1 MSKSPNIGLKVSPRY
16 RVAIVGCGG
25 ISHAHGNAWRA
36 LPDIEI
42 VGACD
47 EKFEA
52 LSRFATEY
60 NVQNT
65 YNELRQMLEKQQPDV
80 LVVATWPSS
89 HLKNVLEAVRCGVKG
104 ILVEKPIA
112 VNTTQL
118 EQMIQVTARADIC
131 LMEAFMYR
139 HHPLT
144 LAVKQKIEE
153 GAIGE
158 VRYAR
163 STFSTGLGRSL
174 QAHIQKADRQN
185 WRLRGDL
192 GGGAVMDLGCYCINI
207 IRYLVGMEPQFVWAT
222 GKFEP
227 INNVWETLIGT
238 LDFGNGITGQ
248 LDCSFGWTW
257 RESYEVAGTEGS
269 LFVQSAWGNGE
280 AESHFIVN
288 GETFSV
294 AGVNPYGAEILNLC
308 EAIETGTPTRLPIA
322 DALGNMRVIDALHE
336 SAHLCQP
343 VRLSASGV

>member
-1 MSKSPNIGLKVSPRY
+1 MAKKY

-25 ISHAHGNAWRA
+25 ISNAHGNAWRN
-36 LPDIEI
+36 LPEIEI

-47 EKFEA
+47 EKFESLA
-52 LSRFATEY
+52 RFATEY
-60 NVQNT
+60 EVQNT
-65 YNELRQMLEKQQPDV
+65 YNDLRQMLEKQQPDV
-80 LVVATWPSS
+80 LVIATWPSS

-112 VNTTQL
+112 VNATQL
-118 EQMIQVTARADIC
+118 EQMIQVTERADIL

-144 LAVKQKIEE
+144 LAVKQKIED
-153 GAIGE
+153 GAIGD

-163 STFSTGLGRSL
+163 STFSTGLT
-174 QAHIQKADRQN
+174 DRQN

-207 IRYLVGMEPQFVWAT
+207 IRYLVGREPQSVWAT

-238 LDFGNGITGQ
+238 LDFGDGVTGQ
-248 LDCSFGWTW
+248 FDCSFGWTW
-257 RESYEVAGTEGS
+257 RESYEVAGTEGT
-269 LFVQSAWGNGE
+269 LFVQSAWGNSEG
-280 AESHFIVN
+280 ASHFIVN

-294 AGVNPYGAEILNLC
+294 IDGVNPYGAEILNLC
-308 EAIETGTPTRLPIA
+308 EAIDTGAPLHLPIE

-336 SAHLCQP
+336 SARTGQCLS
-343 VRLSASGV
+343 LSA

>member
-1 MSKSPNIGLKVSPRY
+1 MAKKY

-25 ISHAHGNAWRA
+25 ISNAHGNAWRN
-36 LPDIEI
+36 LPEIEI

-47 EKFEA
+47 EKFESLA
-52 LSRFATEY
+52 RFATEY
-60 NVQNT
+60 EVQNT
-65 YNELRQMLEKQQPDV
+65 YNDLRQMLEKQQPDV
-80 LVVATWPSS
+80 LVIATWPSS

-112 VNTTQL
+112 VNATQL
-118 EQMIQVTARADIC
+118 EQMIQVTERADIL

-144 LAVKQKIEE
+144 LAVKQKIED
-153 GAIGE
+153 GAIGD

-163 STFSTGLGRSL
+163 STFSTGLT
-174 QAHIQKADRQN
+174 DRQN

-207 IRYLVGMEPQFVWAT
+207 IRYLVGQEPQSVWST

-257 RESYEVAGTEGS
+257 RESYEVAGTDGT
-269 LFVQSAWGNGE
+269 LFVQSAWGNSEG
-280 AESHFIVN
+280 ESHFIVN

-294 AGVNPYGAEILNLC
+294 IDGVNPYGAEILNLC
-308 EAIETGTPTRLPIA
+308 EAIDTGAPLHLPIE

-336 SAHLCQP
+336 SARTGQCLS
-343 VRLSASGV
+343 LSA

>member
-1 MSKSPNIGLKVSPRY
+1 MSRKY

-25 ISHAHGNAWRA
+25 ISHAHGNAWRNV
-36 LPDIEI
+36 PEIEI

-47 EKFEA
+47 EKFES

-60 NVQNT
+60 EVENT
-65 YNELRQMLEKQQPDV
+65 YNDLRQMLEKQNPDI

-89 HLKNVLEAVRCGVKG
+89 HLKNVLEAVRCEVRG

-112 VNTTQL
+112 VNTSQL
-118 EQMIQVTARADIC
+118 EQMIQVTERANIL

-144 LAVKQKIEE
+144 LAVKEKVEE

-163 STFSTGLGRSL
+163 STFSTGLM
-174 QAHIQKADRQN
+174 DRTN

-207 IRYLVGMEPQFVWAT
+207 IRHLIGREPQWAWAT
-222 GKFEP
+222 GKYEP

-238 LDFGNGITGQ
+238 IDFGDGVTGQ
-248 LDCSFGWTW
+248 FDCSFGWTW
-257 RESYEVAGTEGS
+257 RECYEVAGTEGT
-269 LFVQSAWGNGE
+269 LFVQSAWGNREG
-280 AESHFIVN
+280 ESHFTVN
-288 GETFSV
+288 EETISV
-294 AGVNPYGAEILNLC
+294 TGVNPYAAEILNLC
-308 EAIETGTPTRLPIA
+308 EAVENGTPIRLPIS

-336 SAHLCQP
+336 SAHTGQRIHVP
-343 VRLSASGV
+343 N

>member
-1 MSKSPNIGLKVSPRY
+1 MSKKY

-25 ISHAHGNAWRA
+25 ISNAHGNAWRG
-36 LPDIEI
+36 LPEIEI

-47 EKFEA
+47 EKFES
-52 LSRFATEY
+52 LKRFATEY

-65 YNELRQMLEKQQPDV
+65 YNDLHQMLEKQQPDV
-80 LVVATWPSS
+80 LVIATWPSS

-118 EQMIQVTARADIC
+118 EQMIQVTERADIR

-144 LAVKQKIEE
+144 LAVKQKIVD

-163 STFSTGLGRSL
+163 STFSTGLM
-174 QAHIQKADRQN
+174 DRRN

-207 IRYLVGMEPQFVWAT
+207 IRYLVGQEPQSVWAT

-238 LDFGNGITGQ
+238 LDFGGGITAQ

-257 RESYEVAGTEGS
+257 RESYEVAGTDGT
-269 LFVQSAWGNGE
+269 LFVQSAWGNSEG
-280 AESHFIVN
+280 ESHFTVN
-288 GETFSV
+288 GETIRV
-294 AGVNPYGAEILNLC
+294 VNGVNPYAAEILDLC
-308 EAIETGTPTRLPIA
+308 RAVETGAPTHLPIS
-322 DALGNMRVIDALHE
+322 DTLGNMRTIDALHE
-336 SAHLCQP
+336 SAHTGQSIK
-343 VRLSASGV
+343 LSE

>member
-1 MSKSPNIGLKVSPRY
+1 MAKKY

-25 ISHAHGNAWRA
+25 ISHAHGNAWRNV
-36 LPDIEI
+36 PEIEI

-65 YNELRQMLEKQQPDV
+65 YNDLRQMVEKQQPDI

-89 HLKNVLEAVRCGVKG
+89 HLKNVLEAVRCGIKG

-112 VNTTQL
+112 VNTSQL
-118 EQMIQVTARADIC
+118 EQMIQVTERANIN

-144 LAVKQKIEE
+144 LGVKQKIEE
-153 GAIGE
+153 GAIGD
-158 VRYAR
+158 VRYVR
-163 STFSTGLGRSL
+163 STFSTQLT
-174 QAHIQKADRQN
+174 DRQN

-207 IRYLVGMEPQFVWAT
+207 IRHLVGCEPQFAWAT
-222 GKFEP
+222 GKYEP
-227 INNVWETLIGT
+227 LNNVWETLIGT
-238 LDFGNGITGQ
+238 LDFGDGVTGQ
-248 LDCSFGWTW
+248 FDCSFGWTW
-257 RESYEVAGTEGS
+257 RECYEVAGTKGS
-269 LFVQSAWGNGE
+269 LFVQKAWGNGE
-280 AESHFIVN
+280 GESHFTVN
-288 GETFSV
+288 GETVSV
-294 AGVNPYGAEILNLC
+294 NGVNPYAAEILNLC
-308 EAIETGTPTRLPIA
+308 EALENGTPLRLPIA

-336 SAHLCQP
+336 SAHTGQRM
-343 VRLSASGV
+343 RLLN

>member
-1 MSKSPNIGLKVSPRY
+1 MSNDSQASPKY

-25 ISHAHGNAWRA
+25 ISHAHGNAWRN
-36 LPDIEI
+36 LPEIEI

-47 EKFEA
+47 EKFES
-52 LSRFATEY
+52 LERFATEY

-65 YNELRQMLEKQQPDV
+65 YNDLRQMLEKQQPDV
-80 LVVATWPSS
+80 LVIATWPSS

-104 ILVEKPIA
+104 ILVEKPIT

-118 EQMIQVTARADIC
+118 EQMIQVTARANIL

-153 GAIGE
+153 GVIGE
-158 VRYAR
+158 VRYTR
-163 STFSTGLGRSL
+163 STFSTGLT
-174 QAHIQKADRQN
+174 DRQN

-207 IRYLVGMEPQFVWAT
+207 IRYLIGREPQSVWAT

-238 LDFGNGITGQ
+238 LDFGDGITGQ

-257 RESYEVAGTEGS
+257 RESYEVAGTEGT
-269 LFVQSAWGNGE
+269 LFVQSAWGNSEG
-280 AESHFIVN
+280 ESHFIIN
-288 GETFSV
+288 GETIRV
-294 AGVNPYGAEILNLC
+294 AHGVNPYAAEILDIC
-308 EAIETGTPTRLPIA
+308 RAVETGTPTHLPIS

-336 SAHLCQP
+336 SAHTGQRRE
-343 VRLSASGV
+343 VR

>member
-1 MSKSPNIGLKVSPRY
+1 MSQTSSKY

-25 ISHAHGNAWRA
+25 ISNAHGNAWRG
-36 LPDIEI
+36 LPEIEI

-47 EKFEA
+47 EKFES
-52 LSRFATEY
+52 LKRFATEY

-65 YNELRQMLEKQQPDV
+65 YNDLRQMLEKQQPDV
-80 LVVATWPSS
+80 LVIATWPSS
-89 HLKNVLEAVRCGVKG
+89 HLKNVLEAVRGGVKG
-104 ILVEKPIA
+104 ILVEKPIT

-118 EQMIQVTARADIC
+118 EQMIQVTARADIR

-174 QAHIQKADRQN
+174 QAHIQKVDRRN

-207 IRYLVGMEPQFVWAT
+207 IRYLVGREPQSVWAT

-257 RESYEVAGTEGS
+257 RESYEIAGTDGT
-269 LFVQSAWGNGE
+269 LFVQSAWGNSEG
-280 AESHFIVN
+280 ESHFIVN
-288 GETFSV
+288 GETIRV
-294 AGVNPYGAEILNLC
+294 VGGVNPYAAEILDLC
-308 EAIETGTPTRLPIA
+308 RAVDTGAPTHLPIS

-336 SAHLCQP
+336 SAHTGQSRK
-343 VRLSASGV
+343 VG

>member
-1 MSKSPNIGLKVSPRY
+1 MSQTSSKY

-25 ISHAHGNAWRA
+25 ISNAHGNAWRN
-36 LPDIEI
+36 LPEIEI

-47 EKFEA
+47 EKFES
-52 LSRFATEY
+52 LKRFATEY
-60 NVQNT
+60 KVQNT
-65 YNELRQMLEKQQPDV
+65 YNDLRQMLEKQQPEV
-80 LVVATWPSS
+80 LVIATWPSS

-112 VNTTQL
+112 VNVTQL
-118 EQMIQVTARADIC
+118 EQMIQVTERADIR

-144 LAVKQKIEE
+144 LAVKQKIED

-163 STFSTGLGRSL
+163 STFSTGLT
-174 QAHIQKADRQN
+174 DRRN

-207 IRYLVGMEPQFVWAT
+207 MRYLVGREPHSVWAT

-238 LDFGNGITGQ
+238 LDFGDGITGQ

-257 RESYEVAGTEGS
+257 RESYEVAGTDGT
-269 LFVQSAWGNGE
+269 LFVQSAWGNSEGE
-280 AESHFIVN
+280 THFIVN
-288 GETFSV
+288 GETIRV
-294 AGVNPYGAEILNLC
+294 TNGVNPYAAEILDLC
-308 EAIETGTPTRLPIA
+308 RAVETGAPTHLPIS

-336 SAHLCQP
+336 SAHTGQSRK
-343 VRLSASGV
+343 VD

>member
-1 MSKSPNIGLKVSPRY
+1 MAKKY

-25 ISHAHGNAWRA
+25 ISHAHGNAWRNV
-36 LPDIEI
+36 PEIEI

-65 YNELRQMLEKQQPDV
+65 YKNLRQMLEKQQPDI

-89 HLKNVLEAVRCGVKG
+89 HLKNVLEAVRCGIKG

-112 VNTTQL
+112 VNTSQL
-118 EQMIQVTARADIC
+118 EQMIQVTERANIN

-153 GAIGE
+153 GAIGD
-158 VRYAR
+158 VRYVR
-163 STFSTGLGRSL
+163 STFSTQLT
-174 QAHIQKADRQN
+174 DRQN

-207 IRYLVGMEPQFVWAT
+207 IRYLLGCEPQFAWAT
-222 GKFEP
+222 GKYEP
-227 INNVWETLIGT
+227 LNNVWETLIGT
-238 LDFGNGITGQ
+238 LDFGDGVTGQ
-248 LDCSFGWTW
+248 FDCSFGWTW
-257 RESYEVAGTEGS
+257 RECYEVAGTKGS
-269 LFVQSAWGNGE
+269 LFVQKAWGNGE
-280 AESHFIVN
+280 GESHFTVN
-288 GETFSV
+288 GETVSV
-294 AGVNPYGAEILNLC
+294 NGVNPYAAEILNLC
-308 EAIETGTPTRLPIA
+308 EAVENDTPLRLPIA

-336 SAHLCQP
+336 SAHTGQRICLP
-343 VRLSASGV
+343 D

>member
-1 MSKSPNIGLKVSPRY
+1 MSQPTNASPKY

-25 ISHAHGNAWRA
+25 ISNAHGNAWRNV
-36 LPDIEI
+36 PEIEI

-47 EKFEA
+47 EKFESLA
-52 LSRFATEY
+52 RFATEY

-65 YNELRQMLEKQQPDV
+65 YNELRQMLEKQQPDI
-80 LVVATWPSS
+80 LVIATWPSS

-112 VNTTQL
+112 INTTQL
-118 EQMIQVTARADIC
+118 EQMLQVTERANIL

-153 GAIGE
+153 GVIGE

-163 STFSTGLGRSL
+163 STFSTGLT
-174 QAHIQKADRQN
+174 DRRN

-207 IRYLVGMEPQFVWAT
+207 IRYLVGREPQSVWAT

-257 RESYEVAGTEGS
+257 RESYEVAGTDGT
-269 LFVQSAWGNGE
+269 LFVQSAWGNSEG
-280 AESHFIVN
+280 ESHFIVN
-288 GETFSV
+288 GETIRV
-294 AGVNPYGAEILNLC
+294 ANGVNPYAAEILDLC
-308 EAIETGTPTRLPIA
+308 RAVDTGVPTHLPIS

-336 SAHLCQP
+336 SAHTGQSRK
-343 VRLSASGV
+343 VG

>member
-1 MSKSPNIGLKVSPRY
+1 MSQPTNASPKY

-25 ISHAHGNAWRA
+25 ISNAHGNAWRNV
-36 LPDIEI
+36 PEIEI

-47 EKFEA
+47 EKFESLA
-52 LSRFATEY
+52 RFATEY

-65 YNELRQMLEKQQPDV
+65 YNELRQMLEKQQPDI
-80 LVVATWPSS
+80 LVIATWPSS

-112 VNTTQL
+112 INTTQL
-118 EQMIQVTARADIC
+118 EQMIQVTERANIL

-163 STFSTGLGRSL
+163 SSFSTGLT
-174 QAHIQKADRQN
+174 DRQN

-207 IRYLVGMEPQFVWAT
+207 IRYLVGREPQSVWAT
-222 GKFEP
+222 GKFEA
-227 INNVWETLIGT
+227 INHVWETLIGT
-238 LDFGNGITGQ
+238 LDFGDGVTGQ

-257 RESYEVAGTEGS
+257 RECYEVAGTDGT
-269 LFVQSAWGNGE
+269 LFVQSAWGNSEG
-280 AESHFIVN
+280 ESHFTVN

-294 AGVNPYGAEILNLC
+294 SGVNPYAAEILDLC
-308 EAIETGTPTRLPIA
+308 QAVETGTPTHLPIT
-322 DALGNMRVIDALHE
+322 DALGNMQAIDALHE
-336 SAHLCQP
+336 SAHTGRRIDCGPIKLE
-343 VRLSASGV
+343 

>member
-1 MSKSPNIGLKVSPRY
+1 MAKKY

-25 ISHAHGNAWRA
+25 ISNAHGNAWRN
-36 LPDIEI
+36 LPEIEI

-47 EKFEA
+47 EKFESLA
-52 LSRFATEY
+52 RFATEY

-65 YNELRQMLEKQQPDV
+65 YNDLRQMLEKQEPDV
-80 LVVATWPSS
+80 LVIATWPSS

-104 ILVEKPIA
+104 ILVEKPIT

-118 EQMIQVTARADIC
+118 EQMIQVTERANIL

-144 LAVKQKIEE
+144 LAVKQKVEE

-163 STFSTGLGRSL
+163 STFSTGLT
-174 QAHIQKADRQN
+174 DRQN

-207 IRYLVGMEPQFVWAT
+207 IRYLVGREPQSVWAT

-257 RESYEVAGTEGS
+257 RESYEVAGTDGT
-269 LFVQSAWGNGE
+269 LFVQSAWGNSEG
-280 AESHFIVN
+280 ESHFTVN
-288 GETFSV
+288 SETFSV
-294 AGVNPYGAEILNLC
+294 SGVNPYAAEILDLC
-308 EAIETGTPTRLPIA
+308 QAIDTGDPLRLPIE
-322 DALGNMRVIDALHE
+322 DALGNMRVIDALHQ
-336 SAHLCQP
+336 SAHTGQCIKIP
-343 VRLSASGV
+343 VQRLENSWQQSRD

>member
-1 MSKSPNIGLKVSPRY
+1 MAKKY

-25 ISHAHGNAWRA
+25 ISNAHGNAWRN
-36 LPDIEI
+36 LPEIEI

-47 EKFEA
+47 EKFESLA
-52 LSRFATEY
+52 RFATEY
-60 NVQNT
+60 EVQNT
-65 YNELRQMLEKQQPDV
+65 YNDLRQMLEKQQPDV
-80 LVVATWPSS
+80 LVIATWPSS

-112 VNTTQL
+112 VNATQL
-118 EQMIQVTARADIC
+118 EQMIQVTERAGIL

-144 LAVKQKIEE
+144 LAVKQKIED
-153 GAIGE
+153 GAIGD

-163 STFSTGLGRSL
+163 STFSTGLT
-174 QAHIQKADRQN
+174 DRQN

-207 IRYLVGMEPQFVWAT
+207 IRYLVGQEPQSVWAT

-257 RESYEVAGTEGS
+257 RESYEVAGTDGT
-269 LFVQSAWGNGE
+269 LFVQSAWGNSEG
-280 AESHFIVN
+280 ESHFIVN
-288 GETFSV
+288 GETFTV
-294 AGVNPYGAEILNLC
+294 IDGVNPYGAEILDLC
-308 EAIETGTPTRLPIA
+308 EAIDTGAPLHLPIE

-336 SAHLCQP
+336 SARTGQCLS
-343 VRLSASGV
+343 LSA

>member
-1 MSKSPNIGLKVSPRY
+1 MSQSTNIDFQVSPKY

-25 ISHAHGNAWRA
+25 ISRAHGNAWRNV
-36 LPDIEI
+36 PEIEI

-47 EKFEA
+47 EKFES
-52 LSRFATEY
+52 LERFATEY

-65 YNELRQMLEKQQPDV
+65 YNELRQMLEKQQPDI

-104 ILVEKPIA
+104 ILVEKPITI
-112 VNTTQL
+112 NTTQL
-118 EQMIQVTARADIC
+118 EQMIQVTERANIV

-163 STFSTGLGRSL
+163 STFSTGLT
-174 QAHIQKADRQN
+174 DREN

-192 GGGAVMDLGCYCINI
+192 GGGAIMDLGCYCINI
-207 IRYLVGMEPQFVWAT
+207 IRYLVGREPQSVWAT
-222 GKFEP
+222 GKFEA

-238 LDFGNGITGQ
+238 LDFGNGVTGQ

-257 RESYEVAGTEGS
+257 RESYEVAGTDGT
-269 LFVQSAWGNGE
+269 LFVQSAWGNSEGD
-280 AESHFIVN
+280 SHFIVN

-294 AGVNPYGAEILNLC
+294 AGVNPYAAEILDLC
-308 EAIETGTPTRLPIA
+308 QAVETGTSTRLPIA
-322 DALGNMRVIDALHE
+322 DSLGNMRVIDALHE
-336 SAHLCQP
+336 SAHTGRQIGCQ
-343 VRLSASGV
+343 

>member
-1 MSKSPNIGLKVSPRY
+1 MSQTSSKY

-25 ISHAHGNAWRA
+25 ISNAHGNAWRN
-36 LPDIEI
+36 LPEIEI

-47 EKFEA
+47 AQFEP
-52 LSRFATEY
+52 LQRFATEY

-65 YNELRQMLEKQQPDV
+65 YNDLRQMLEKQQPDV
-80 LVVATWPSS
+80 LVIATWPSS
-89 HLKNVLEAVRCGVKG
+89 HLKNLLEAVRCGVKG

-112 VNTTQL
+112 VNATQL
-118 EQMIQVTARADIC
+118 EQMIQVTEHADIR

-144 LAVKQKIEE
+144 LAVKQKVEE
-153 GAIGE
+153 GAIGD

-163 STFSTGLGRSL
+163 STFSTGLT
-174 QAHIQKADRQN
+174 DRQN

-207 IRYLVGMEPQFVWAT
+207 MRYLIGQEPQSVWAT

-227 INNVWETLIGT
+227 VNNVWETLIGT
-238 LDFGNGITGQ
+238 LDFGDGITAQ

-257 RESYEVAGTEGS
+257 RESYEVAGTEGT
-269 LFVQSAWGNGE
+269 LFVQSAWGNSEGK
-280 AESHFIVN
+280 SHFIVN
-288 GETFSV
+288 GETIRV
-294 AGVNPYGAEILNLC
+294 AEGVNPYAAEILDLC
-308 EAIETGTPTRLPIA
+308 QAVETGTSTHLPIS

-336 SAHLCQP
+336 SAGTGQCINIP
-343 VRLSASGV
+343 

>member
-1 MSKSPNIGLKVSPRY
+1 MSKKY

-25 ISHAHGNAWRA
+25 ISNAHGNAWRNV
-36 LPDIEI
+36 PEIEI

-52 LSRFATEY
+52 VSRFATEY
-60 NVQNT
+60 EVENT
-65 YNELRQMLEKQQPDV
+65 YNDLRQMLEKQNPDI

-112 VNTTQL
+112 VNTSQL
-118 EQMIQVTARADIC
+118 EQMIQVTESANII

-163 STFSTGLGRSL
+163 SSFSTGLT
-174 QAHIQKADRQN
+174 DRTN

-207 IRYLVGMEPQFVWAT
+207 IRYVMEREPQSVWAT

-238 LDFGNGITGQ
+238 MDFGDGVTGQ
-248 LDCSFGWTW
+248 FDSSFGWTW
-257 RESYEVAGTEGS
+257 RECYEVAGTKGT
-269 LFVQSAWGNGE
+269 LFVQSAWGNSDGE
-280 AESHFIVN
+280 AHFTVN
-288 GETFSV
+288 GETISV
-294 AGVNPYGAEILNLC
+294 TGVNPYAAELLNLC
-308 EAIETGTPTRLPIA
+308 EAVDNGTPLLLPIS

-336 SAHLCQP
+336 SAHTGQRISLP
-343 VRLSASGV
+343 N

>member
-1 MSKSPNIGLKVSPRY
+1 MSNDSQTSPKY

-25 ISHAHGNAWRA
+25 ISNAHGNAWRN
-36 LPDIEI
+36 LPEIEI

-47 EKFEA
+47 EKFES
-52 LSRFATEY
+52 LKRFATEY

-65 YNELRQMLEKQQPDV
+65 YNDLRQMLEKQQPDI
-80 LVVATWPSS
+80 LVIATWPSS

-104 ILVEKPIA
+104 ILVEKPIT
-112 VNTTQL
+112 VNATQL
-118 EQMIQVTARADIC
+118 EQMIQVTEGANIL

-163 STFSTGLGRSL
+163 STFSTGLT
-174 QAHIQKADRQN
+174 DRQN

-207 IRYLVGMEPQFVWAT
+207 IRYLVGREPQSVWAT

-238 LDFGNGITGQ
+238 LDFGDGITAQ

-257 RESYEVAGTEGS
+257 RESYEVAGTDGT
-269 LFVQSAWGNGE
+269 LFVQSAWGNSEG
-280 AESHFIVN
+280 ESHFVVN

-294 AGVNPYGAEILNLC
+294 DGVNPYAAEILDLC
-308 EAIETGTPTRLPIA
+308 RAIETGTPTHLPIS

-336 SAHLCQP
+336 SAHTGQKRK
-343 VRLSASGV
+343 VS

>member
-1 MSKSPNIGLKVSPRY
+1 MAKKY

-25 ISHAHGNAWRA
+25 ISNAHGNAWRN
-36 LPDIEI
+36 LPEIEI

-47 EKFEA
+47 EKFESLA
-52 LSRFATEY
+52 RFATEY
-60 NVQNT
+60 EVQNT
-65 YNELRQMLEKQQPDV
+65 YNDLRQMLEKQQPDV
-80 LVVATWPSS
+80 LVIATWPSS

-118 EQMIQVTARADIC
+118 EQMIQVTERADIL

-144 LAVKQKIEE
+144 LAVKQKIED

-158 VRYAR
+158 VCYAR
-163 STFSTGLGRSL
+163 STFSTGLT
-174 QAHIQKADRQN
+174 DRQN

-207 IRYLVGMEPQFVWAT
+207 IRYLVGREPQSVWAT

-257 RESYEVAGTEGS
+257 RESYEVAGTDGT
-269 LFVQSAWGNGE
+269 LFVQSAWGNSEG
-280 AESHFIVN
+280 ESHFIVN

-294 AGVNPYGAEILNLC
+294 IDGVNPYGAEILNLC
-308 EAIETGTPTRLPIA
+308 EAIDTGARLHLPIE

-336 SAHLCQP
+336 SARTGQHLS
-343 VRLSASGV
+343 LSA

>member
-1 MSKSPNIGLKVSPRY
+1 MAKKY

-25 ISHAHGNAWRA
+25 ISNAHGNAWRNQ
-36 LPDIEI
+36 PEIEI

-47 EKFEA
+47 EKFESLA
-52 LSRFATEY
+52 RFATEY
-60 NVQNT
+60 EVQNT
-65 YNELRQMLEKQQPDV
+65 YNDLRQMLEKQQPDV
-80 LVVATWPSS
+80 LVIATWPSS

-112 VNTTQL
+112 VNATQL
-118 EQMIQVTARADIC
+118 EQMIQVTERADIL

-144 LAVKQKIEE
+144 LAVKQKIED
-153 GAIGE
+153 GAIGD

-163 STFSTGLGRSL
+163 STFSTGLT
-174 QAHIQKADRQN
+174 DRQN

-207 IRYLVGMEPQFVWAT
+207 IRYLVGQEPQSVWAT

-238 LDFGNGITGQ
+238 LDFGDGITGQ

-257 RESYEVAGTEGS
+257 RESYEVAGTDGT
-269 LFVQSAWGNGE
+269 LFVQSAWGNSEG
-280 AESHFIVN
+280 ESHFIVN

-294 AGVNPYGAEILNLC
+294 IDGVNPYGAEILNLC
-308 EAIETGTPTRLPIA
+308 EAIDTGAPLHLPIE

-336 SAHLCQP
+336 SARTGQCLS
-343 VRLSASGV
+343 LSA

>member
-1 MSKSPNIGLKVSPRY
+1 MATKY

-25 ISHAHGNAWRA
+25 ISHAHGNAWRNV
-36 LPDIEI
+36 PEIEI

-47 EKFEA
+47 EKFES

-60 NVQNT
+60 EVENT
-65 YNELRQMLEKQQPDV
+65 YNDLRQMLEKQNPDI

-112 VNTTQL
+112 VNTSQL
-118 EQMIQVTARADIC
+118 EQMIQVTESANIL

-153 GAIGE
+153 DAIGE

-163 STFSTGLGRSL
+163 STFSTGLT
-174 QAHIQKADRQN
+174 DRTN

-207 IRYLVGMEPQFVWAT
+207 IRYVMGREPKSVWAT

-238 LDFGNGITGQ
+238 MDFGDGITGQ
-248 LDCSFGWTW
+248 FDCSFGWTW
-257 RESYEVAGTEGS
+257 RENYEVTGTKGTI
-269 LFVQSAWGNGE
+269 FVQSAWGNKEGE
-280 AESHFIVN
+280 SSFTVN
-288 GETFSV
+288 GETVSV
-294 AGVNPYGAEILNLC
+294 NGVNPYAAELLNLC
-308 EAIETGTPTRLPIA
+308 EAVENGTPLRLPIS

-336 SAHLCQP
+336 SAHTGQRIRVLD
-343 VRLSASGV
+343 

>member
-1 MSKSPNIGLKVSPRY
+1 MAKKY

-25 ISHAHGNAWRA
+25 ISNAHGNAWRN
-36 LPDIEI
+36 LPEIEI

-47 EKFEA
+47 EKFESLA
-52 LSRFATEY
+52 RFATEY
-60 NVQNT
+60 EVQNT
-65 YNELRQMLEKQQPDV
+65 YNDLRQMLEKQQPDV
-80 LVVATWPSS
+80 LVIATWPSS

-112 VNTTQL
+112 VNATQL
-118 EQMIQVTARADIC
+118 EQMIQVTERADIL

-144 LAVKQKIEE
+144 LAVKQKIED

-163 STFSTGLGRSL
+163 STFSTGLT
-174 QAHIQKADRQN
+174 DRQN

-207 IRYLVGMEPQFVWAT
+207 IRYLVGQEPQSVWAT
-222 GKFEP
+222 GKFES

-257 RESYEVAGTEGS
+257 RESYEVAGTDGT
-269 LFVQSAWGNGE
+269 LFVQSAWGNSEG
-280 AESHFIVN
+280 ESHFIVN

-294 AGVNPYGAEILNLC
+294 IDGVNPYGAEILNLC
-308 EAIETGTPTRLPIA
+308 EAIDTGAPLHLPIE

-336 SAHLCQP
+336 SARTGQC
-343 VRLSASGV
+343 LSLST

>member
-1 MSKSPNIGLKVSPRY
+1 MAKKY

-25 ISHAHGNAWRA
+25 ISHAHGNAWRNVSE
-36 LPDIEI
+36 IEI

-47 EKFEA
+47 EKFES

-60 NVQNT
+60 NVENT
-65 YNELRQMLEKQQPDV
+65 YNDLRQMLEKQNPDI

-112 VNTTQL
+112 VNTSQL
-118 EQMIQVTARADIC
+118 EQMIQVTERANII

-144 LAVKQKIEE
+144 LAVQEKVEE

-163 STFSTGLGRSL
+163 STFSTGLT
-174 QAHIQKADRQN
+174 DRTN

-207 IRYLVGMEPQFVWAT
+207 IRYVMGQEPQSVWAT
-222 GKFEP
+222 GKYEP

-238 LDFGNGITGQ
+238 LDFGDGITGQ
-248 LDCSFGWTW
+248 FDCSFGWTW
-257 RESYEVAGTEGS
+257 RECYEVAGTKGT
-269 LFVQSAWGNGE
+269 LFVQKAWGNGE
-280 AESHFIVN
+280 GESHFTVN

-294 AGVNPYGAEILNLC
+294 NGVNPYAAEILNLC
-308 EAIETGTPTRLPIA
+308 EAVQNGTPLRLPIA

-336 SAHLCQP
+336 SAHTGQRI
-343 VRLSASGV
+343 RLPD

>member
-1 MSKSPNIGLKVSPRY
+1 MSNDSQVSKY

-25 ISHAHGNAWRA
+25 ISNAHGNAWRN
-36 LPDIEI
+36 LPEIEI

-47 EKFEA
+47 EKFES
-52 LSRFATEY
+52 LKRFATEY

-65 YNELRQMLEKQQPDV
+65 YNDLRQMLEKQQPDI
-80 LVVATWPSS
+80 LVIATWPSS

-104 ILVEKPIA
+104 ILVEKPIT
-112 VNTTQL
+112 VNATQL
-118 EQMIQVTARADIC
+118 EQMIQVTDGANIL

-163 STFSTGLGRSL
+163 STFSTGLT
-174 QAHIQKADRQN
+174 DRQN

-207 IRYLVGMEPQFVWAT
+207 IRYLVGREPESVWAT

-238 LDFGNGITGQ
+238 LDFGDGITAQ

-257 RESYEVAGTEGS
+257 RESYEVAGTDGT
-269 LFVQSAWGNGE
+269 LFVQSAWGNSEG
-280 AESHFIVN
+280 ESHFIVN

-294 AGVNPYGAEILNLC
+294 DGVNPYAAEILDLC
-308 EAIETGTPTRLPIA
+308 RAVETGVPTHLPIS

-336 SAHLCQP
+336 SAHTGQSRK
-343 VRLSASGV
+343 VS

>member
-1 MSKSPNIGLKVSPRY
+1 MAKKY

-25 ISHAHGNAWRA
+25 ISNAHGNAWRN
-36 LPDIEI
+36 LPEIEI

-47 EKFEA
+47 EKFESLA
-52 LSRFATEY
+52 RFATEY
-60 NVQNT
+60 EVQNT
-65 YNELRQMLEKQQPDV
+65 YNDLRQMLEKQQPDV
-80 LVVATWPSS
+80 LVIATWPSS

-112 VNTTQL
+112 VNATQL
-118 EQMIQVTARADIC
+118 EQMIQVTERAGIL

-144 LAVKQKIEE
+144 LAVKQKIED
-153 GAIGE
+153 GAIGD

-163 STFSTGLGRSL
+163 STFSTGLT
-174 QAHIQKADRQN
+174 DRQN

-207 IRYLVGMEPQFVWAT
+207 IRYLVGQEPQSVWAT

-238 LDFGNGITGQ
+238 LDFGAGITGQ

-257 RESYEVAGTEGS
+257 RESYEVAGTDGT
-269 LFVQSAWGNGE
+269 LFVQSAWGNSEG
-280 AESHFIVN
+280 ESHFIVN
-288 GETFSV
+288 GETFTV
-294 AGVNPYGAEILNLC
+294 IDGVNPYGAEILNLC
-308 EAIETGTPTRLPIA
+308 EAIDTGAPLHLPIE

-336 SAHLCQP
+336 SARTGQC
-343 VRLSASGV
+343 LSLSV

>member
-1 MSKSPNIGLKVSPRY
+1 MSNVSQPSRKY
-16 RVAIVGCGG
+16 RIAIVGCGG
-25 ISHAHGNAWRA
+25 ISHAHGKAWRN
-36 LPDIEI
+36 LPEIEI

-47 EKFEA
+47 EKFES
-52 LSRFATEY
+52 LKRFATEY
-60 NVQNT
+60 EVQHT
-65 YNELRQMLEKQQPDV
+65 YNDLRQMLEKQQPDV
-80 LVVATWPSS
+80 LVVATWPTS
-89 HLKNVLEAVRCGVKG
+89 HLKNVLEAVRTEVKG

-118 EQMIQVTARADIC
+118 EQMIQVTENADIL

-144 LAVKQKIEE
+144 LAVKQKVES

-163 STFSTGLGRSL
+163 SSFSTGLT
-174 QAHIQKADRQN
+174 DRQN

-207 IRYLVGMEPQFVWAT
+207 IRYLVGREPQSIWAT

-227 INNVWETLIGT
+227 MNNVWETLIGT
-238 LDFGNGITGQ
+238 LDFGDGITGQ

-257 RESYEVAGTEGS
+257 RESYEIAGTEGT
-269 LFVQSAWGNGE
+269 LFVQSAWGNSVG
-280 AESHFIVN
+280 ESHFTLN
-288 GETFSV
+288 GETVSV
-294 AGVNPYGAEILNLC
+294 PEGVDPYAAEILDLC
-308 EAIETGTPTRLPIA
+308 RALETGGRTHLPIS

-336 SAHLCQP
+336 SAHTGAC
-343 VRLSASGV
+343 VRLSA

>member
-1 MSKSPNIGLKVSPRY
+1 MAKKY

-25 ISHAHGNAWRA
+25 ISNAHGNAWRN
-36 LPDIEI
+36 LPEIEI

-47 EKFEA
+47 EKFES
-52 LSRFATEY
+52 LERFATEY
-60 NVQNT
+60 DVQNT
-65 YNELRQMLEKQQPDV
+65 YNDLRQMLEKQQPDV
-80 LVVATWPSS
+80 LVIATWPSS

-104 ILVEKPIA
+104 ILAEKPIA
-112 VNTTQL
+112 VNATQL
-118 EQMIQVTARADIC
+118 EQMIQVTEGADIL

-163 STFSTGLGRSL
+163 STFSTGLT
-174 QAHIQKADRQN
+174 DRQN

-207 IRYLVGMEPQFVWAT
+207 IRYLIGQEPQSVWAT

-238 LDFGNGITGQ
+238 LDFGDGITGQ

-257 RESYEVAGTEGS
+257 RESYEVAGTDGT
-269 LFVQSAWGNGE
+269 LFVQSAWGNSEG
-280 AESHFIVN
+280 ESHFIVN
-288 GETFSV
+288 GETHSV
-294 AGVNPYGAEILNLC
+294 SNGVNPYAAEILDLC
-308 EAIETGTPTRLPIA
+308 QAIETGSPTHLPIA

-336 SAHLCQP
+336 SAHTGQCIKLP
-343 VRLSASGV
+343 I

>member
-1 MSKSPNIGLKVSPRY
+1 MAKKY

-25 ISHAHGNAWRA
+25 ISHAHGNAWRN
-36 LPDIEI
+36 LPEIDI

-47 EKFEA
+47 EKFES
-52 LSRFATEY
+52 LKRFATEY

-65 YNELRQMLEKQQPDV
+65 YNDLRQMLEKQEPDV

-104 ILVEKPIA
+104 ILVEKPIT
-112 VNTTQL
+112 VNATQL
-118 EQMIQVTARADIC
+118 EQMIQVTENANIL

-144 LAVKQKIEE
+144 LAVKQKVAE

-163 STFSTGLGRSL
+163 STFSTGLT
-174 QAHIQKADRQN
+174 DRQN

-207 IRYLVGMEPQFVWAT
+207 IRYLVGREPQSVWAT

-238 LDFGNGITGQ
+238 LDFGDGITGQ

-257 RESYEVAGTEGS
+257 RESYEVAGTDGTLS
-269 LFVQSAWGNGE
+269 VQRAWGNAEGE
-280 AESHFIVN
+280 AHFTVN

-294 AGVNPYGAEILNLC
+294 SGVNPYAAEILDLC
-308 EAIETGTPTRLPIA
+308 QAVEDGTPTLLPIS
-322 DALGNMRVIDALHE
+322 DALGNMRTIDALHE
-336 SAHLCQP
+336 SANTGQ
-343 VRLSASGV
+343 RFKLSA

>member
-1 MSKSPNIGLKVSPRY
+1 MAKKY

-25 ISHAHGNAWRA
+25 ISHAHGNAWRNVSE
-36 LPDIEI
+36 IEI

-47 EKFEA
+47 EKFES

-60 NVQNT
+60 NVENT
-65 YNELRQMLEKQQPDV
+65 YNDLRQMLEKQNPDI

-112 VNTTQL
+112 VNTSQL
-118 EQMIQVTARADIC
+118 EQMVQVTERANII

-144 LAVKQKIEE
+144 LAVKEKVDE
-153 GAIGE
+153 GAIGD

-163 STFSTGLGRSL
+163 SSFSTGLT
-174 QAHIQKADRQN
+174 DRTN

-207 IRYLVGMEPQFVWAT
+207 IRYVMGQEPQSVCAT
-222 GKFEP
+222 GKYEP

-238 LDFGNGITGQ
+238 LDFGDGITGQ
-248 LDCSFGWTW
+248 FDCSFGWTW
-257 RESYEVAGTEGS
+257 RECYEVAGTKGT
-269 LFVQSAWGNGE
+269 LFVQSAWGNNEG
-280 AESHFIVN
+280 ESHFTVN

-294 AGVNPYGAEILNLC
+294 TGVNPYAAEILNLC
-308 EAIETGTPTRLPIA
+308 EAVENGTPLRLPIT

-336 SAHLCQP
+336 SAHTGQRI
-343 VRLSASGV
+343 RLPD

>member
-1 MSKSPNIGLKVSPRY
+1 MAKKY

-25 ISHAHGNAWRA
+25 ISHAHGNAWRNV
-36 LPDIEI
+36 PEIEI

-52 LSRFATEY
+52 LSRFATKY

-65 YNELRQMLEKQQPDV
+65 YNNLRQMLEKQNPDI

-89 HLKNVLEAVRCGVKG
+89 HLKNVLEAVRCGIKG

-112 VNTTQL
+112 VNTSQL
-118 EQMIQVTARADIC
+118 EQMIQVTERANIN

-144 LAVKQKIEE
+144 LGVKQKIEE
-153 GAIGE
+153 GAIGD
-158 VRYAR
+158 VRYVR
-163 STFSTGLGRSL
+163 STFSTQLT
-174 QAHIQKADRQN
+174 DRQN

-207 IRYLVGMEPQFVWAT
+207 IRYLVGQEPQSAWAT
-222 GKFEP
+222 GKYEP
-227 INNVWETLIGT
+227 INNVWETLIGI
-238 LDFGNGITGQ
+238 LDFGDGVTGQ
-248 LDCSFGWTW
+248 FDCSFGWTW
-257 RESYEVAGTEGS
+257 RECYEVAGTKGS
-269 LFVQSAWGNGE
+269 LFVQKAWGNGE
-280 AESHFIVN
+280 GESHFTVN

-294 AGVNPYGAEILNLC
+294 TGVNPYAAEILNLC
-308 EAIETGTPTRLPIA
+308 EAVVNGTPLRLPIS

-336 SAHLCQP
+336 SAHTGQRISVP
-343 VRLSASGV
+343 N

>member
-1 MSKSPNIGLKVSPRY
+1 MAKKY

-25 ISHAHGNAWRA
+25 ISNAHGNAWRN
-36 LPDIEI
+36 LPEIEI

-47 EKFEA
+47 EKFESLA
-52 LSRFATEY
+52 RFATEY

-65 YNELRQMLEKQQPDV
+65 YNDLRQMLEKQEPDV
-80 LVVATWPSS
+80 LVIATWPSS
-89 HLKNVLEAVRCGVKG
+89 HLKNVLEAVRCGIKG

-118 EQMIQVTARADIC
+118 EQMIQVTERANIL

-144 LAVKQKIEE
+144 LAVKQKVEE
-153 GAIGE
+153 GIIGE

-207 IRYLVGMEPQFVWAT
+207 IRYLVGREPQSVWAT

-257 RESYEVAGTEGS
+257 RESYEVAGTDGT
-269 LFVQSAWGNGE
+269 LFVQSAWGNSEG
-280 AESHFIVN
+280 ESHFTVN
-288 GETFSV
+288 SETFSV
-294 AGVNPYGAEILNLC
+294 SGVNPYAAEILDLC
-308 EAIETGTPTRLPIA
+308 QAIDTGDPLRLPIE
-322 DALGNMRVIDALHE
+322 DALGNMRVIDALHQ
-336 SAHLCQP
+336 SAHTGQCIKIP
-343 VRLSASGV
+343 VQRLENSWQQSRD

>member
-1 MSKSPNIGLKVSPRY
+1 M
-16 RVAIVGCGG
+16 CGG
-25 ISHAHGNAWRA
+25 ISNAHGNAWRN
-36 LPDIEI
+36 LPEIEI

-47 EKFEA
+47 EKFESLA
-52 LSRFATEY
+52 RFATEY
-60 NVQNT
+60 EVQNT
-65 YNELRQMLEKQQPDV
+65 YNDLRQMLEKQQPDV
-80 LVVATWPSS
+80 LVIATWPSS

-112 VNTTQL
+112 VNATQL
-118 EQMIQVTARADIC
+118 EQMIQVTERADIL

-144 LAVKQKIEE
+144 LAVKQKIED
-153 GAIGE
+153 GAIGD

-163 STFSTGLGRSL
+163 STFSTGLT
-174 QAHIQKADRQN
+174 DRQN

-207 IRYLVGMEPQFVWAT
+207 IRYLVGREPQSVWAT

-238 LDFGNGITGQ
+238 LDFGDGITGQ

-257 RESYEVAGTEGS
+257 RESYEVAGTDGT
-269 LFVQSAWGNGE
+269 LFVQSAWGNSEG
-280 AESHFIVN
+280 ESHFIVN
-288 GETFSV
+288 GETFRV
-294 AGVNPYGAEILNLC
+294 IDGVNPYGAEILNLC
-308 EAIETGTPTRLPIA
+308 EAIDTGAPLHLPIE

-336 SAHLCQP
+336 SARTGQCLS
-343 VRLSASGV
+343 LSA

>member
-1 MSKSPNIGLKVSPRY
+1 MSQPTNASPKY

-25 ISHAHGNAWRA
+25 ISHAHAKAWRN
-36 LPDIEI
+36 LPEIEI

-47 EKFEA
+47 EKFESLA
-52 LSRFATEY
+52 RFATEY
-60 NVQNT
+60 NVENT
-65 YNELRQMLEKQQPDV
+65 YNDLRQMLEKQQPDF
-80 LVVATWPSS
+80 LVIATWPSS

-112 VNTTQL
+112 INSTQL
-118 EQMIQVTARADIC
+118 EQMIQVTESANIL

-144 LAVKQKIEE
+144 LAVKQKVEE

-163 STFSTGLGRSL
+163 SSFSTGLT
-174 QAHIQKADRQN
+174 DRQN

-192 GGGAVMDLGCYCINI
+192 GGGAVMDLGCYSINI
-207 IRYLVGMEPQFVWAT
+207 IRYLVGREPQSVWAT

-238 LDFGNGITGQ
+238 LDFGDGVTGQ

-257 RESYEVAGTEGS
+257 RECYEVAGTDGT
-269 LFVQSAWGNGE
+269 LFVQSAWGNSEG
-280 AESHFIVN
+280 ESHFIVN

-294 AGVNPYGAEILNLC
+294 SGVNPYAAEILDLC
-308 EAIETGTPTRLPIA
+308 RAVETGTATHLPIT

-336 SAHLCQP
+336 SAHTGQRIACRP
-343 VRLSASGV
+343 IKSE